1 MNDYS
6 ISFEQH
12 IGLWIDGVSFTKGLV
27 SIQDK
32 IFIPYDPK
40 IIFQVS
46 MHNCIHIPV
55 I

>member
-1 MNDYS
+1 MNDDS
-6 ISFEQH
+6 ISFERH

-27 SIQDK
+27 SIRDK
-32 IFIPYDPK
+32 ISIPYDSK
-40 IIFQVS
+40 IIFEVS